1 MPSLPNEFIPYT
13 DNTMNQ
19 NDFVPIQINRNET
32 RTVRSTFVT
41 SGNTN
46 HANLFSPSPPFTSSY
61 HASQVYSS
69 TITFN
74 SSRMAYQRRNNMI
87 SAVRMPQ
94 ISGFVNPQFSPVLA
108 TPTIPNMYHHATVP
122 TNNMVSSQNGH
133 GRGNRVITS
142 GQTIRNHSP
151 NVFGNATP
159 TISNL
164 NDDVMVPTN
173 NMVTSQNGHERVITS
188 DPTINPPNVFNNQRE
203 TFYPEPIDCTKV
215 DTSDEGGEN
224 KYQTH
229 GIPNENYGSY
239 MCPKCHSRFDISPII
254 SAARM
259 GLVHSSNE
267 TKEENEKGPC
277 ERTKKRYRE
286 QSHPEVNGKA
296 RKIESEDKVPEESCG
311 SKTN

>member
-1 MPSLPNEFIPYT
+1 MT
-13 DNTMNQ
+13 Q

-32 RTVRSTFVT
+32 RTVVRSTFVT

-46 HANLFSPSPPFTSSY
+46 YANLFSPSPPFTSSY
-61 HASQVYSS
+61 RASQVYSS
-69 TITFN
+69 TLTFN
-74 SSRMAYQRRNNMI
+74 SSRMAYQPRNNMV
-87 SAVRMPQ
+87 SAVRMRQ
-94 ISGFVNPQFSPVLA
+94 ISGFVNPHFSPVLA
-108 TPTIPNMYHHATVP
+108 TPTIPNMYHHAT
-122 TNNMVSSQNGH
+122 
-133 GRGNRVITS
+133 
-142 GQTIRNHSP
+142 
-151 NVFGNATP
+151 
-159 TISNL
+159 
-164 NDDVMVPTN
+164 VPTN

-188 DPTINPPNVFNNQRE
+188 DPTINPPNVFNNNRE
-203 TFYPEPIDCTKV
+203 TFYPEPIDYTKV
-215 DTSDEGGEN
+215 DTNDKGGEN

-239 MCPKCHSRFDISPII
+239 MCPKCHSQFDISPII

-267 TKEENEKGPC
+267 TKDQENEKGPC
-277 ERTKKRYRE
+277 ARTKKRYHE